1 MNLIRSIRT
10 LRIVALLLFLAPA
23 IGLLGSL
30 LISNYLVTFKFERG
44 INYNFKTAQPGDSIK
59 ILCNENNNYC
69 LEETKNFKKFNTL
82 DKCFKY
88 NVEPYPYLA
97 NEDGDVLIDSANEA
111 INYNSIRNMNGKIYL
126 SYRILNQLNDQCILN
141 SNNLL
146 MYKIFPFLFENIY
159 ELRNNEKT
167 RFGTS
172 RAVNPFFEGE
182 TSISNIVKRFPIN
195 YFFKP
200 VLFITVIFMIMY
212 WYNYNLIIKNL
223 TNYKKNFYFFYFG
236 ILSALF
242 LFLHVVFLGWV
253 FESEFLTKLRRTFVI
268 FFIFFEI
275 LSQAFLIKKILSIKD
290 EFYQYFNSSI
300 ITLKLIF
307 VIFICSTSVLI
318 LTILIFYNLS
328 SKIDYIL
335 EWNYFLVL
343 LIFYFLSY
351 LMWKK
356 LTTNPTST

>member
-30 LISNYLVTFKFERG
+30 LISNYLVTFKFEKG
-44 INYNFKTAQPGDSIK
+44 LNYNFKTTQPGDSIK
-59 ILCNENNNYC
+59 IFCNENNNYC
-69 LEETKNFKKFNTL
+69 EISNYKKFNRL
-82 DKCFKY
+82 DNCYKY
-88 NVEPYPYLA
+88 NLKAYLT
-97 NEDGDVLIDSANEA
+97 NENGDVLIDSDNEDV
-111 INYNSIRNMNGKIYL
+111 NYTSIKNMNGKVYAN
-126 SYRILNQLNDQCILN
+126 YQFKNQLNDECIVN
-141 SNNLL
+141 SDKFF

-182 TSISNIVKRFPIN
+182 TSISNIVKRFPIS

-200 VLFITVIFMIMY
+200 VLFITIIFMILY
-212 WYNYNLIIKNL
+212 WYNFNLIIKKL

-236 ILSALF
+236 LLSAIF
-242 LFLHVVFLGWV
+242 LLLHIIFLGWV
-253 FESEFLTKLRRTFVI
+253 FESEFLTKLRRTFVV

-290 EFYQYFNSSI
+290 EFYQYFNSLI
-300 ITLKLIF
+300 ISLKLIF
-307 VIFICSTSVLI
+307 VIFICSTSILI

-328 SKIDYIL
+328 SNIDYIL
-335 EWNYFLVL
+335 EWNYFLIL